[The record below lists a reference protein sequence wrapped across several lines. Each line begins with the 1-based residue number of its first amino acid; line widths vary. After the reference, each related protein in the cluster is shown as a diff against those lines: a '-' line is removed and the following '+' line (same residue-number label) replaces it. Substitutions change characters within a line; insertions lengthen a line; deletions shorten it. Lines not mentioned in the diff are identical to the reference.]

1 MRVKGAGAKLSGET
15 QVPGDKSI
23 SHRAVMLGALAE
35 GETTVTGFLAGEDC
49 LATIAC
55 FRGMGVT
62 IDQQGSTV
70 RIQGVGL
77 RGLQSPQEPLYVG
90 NSGTTIRLLLGIL
103 AGQNFSTVISGD
115 ASIRKRPMARVA
127 KPLRLMG
134 ACIAGEGDLAPLT
147 ISPVQALTGIHYELP
162 VASAQV
168 KSALLLAGLYAQ
180 GMTSVAEPAPS
191 RDHTEIM
198 LQAFGVAVKR
208 QGLVASVEGTAVLKG
223 RAIAVPGDI
232 SSAAFLLVAALII
245 PGSELIIRQV
255 GVNPTR
261 TGIIEVLQAMGADIE
276 VHQLNANSSE
286 PVADLVVRSS
296 ELRGVTVEGA
306 VIPRLIDEIPA
317 LAIAAAFAEGE
328 TIIHDAAELKVKESN
343 RIAAMVEGLQAM
355 GGDVCELTDGLLI
368 RGGRKLRGAMID
380 SRGDH
385 RIAMAFAIAGLAAAG
400 ETIIDNEDCIPV
412 SFPGFAKILRQL
424 GANVQMDRE

>member
-1 MRVKGAGAKLSGET
+1 MRVKGTGAKLSGET

-180 GMTSVAEPAPS
+180 GATSVAEPAPS

-208 QGLVASVEGTAVLKG
+208 QGLVASVEGTAILKG

-261 TGIIEVLQAMGADIE
+261 TGILEVLQAMGADIE
-276 VHQLNANSSE
+276 VHQLNADSSE
-286 PVADLVVRSS
+286 PVADIVVRSS

-306 VIPRLIDEIPA
+306 IIPRLIDEIPA

-355 GGDVCELTDGLLI
+355 GGDICELADGLLI

-385 RIAMAFAIAGLAAAG
+385 RIAMAFAIAGLTAAG